1 MVEPFFSNGVKPNMR
16 TLIYPEWL
24 IDGTGTTARR
34 GYALAFSD
42 GGRIEAVAPAA
53 ELVATGDDTVVR
65 APGSSLLPG
74 LLNMHVHLSLASD
87 NVPFIPYMDAHSD
100 VALALRAAHNAA
112 ASLQSG
118 ITTLRDC
125 GSRGRSVLDLRAAR
139 ADGLLRI
146 PRILAAGHALTI
158 SGGHMRPFGGEVDGV
173 DGVRQMVRRLVSAG
187 ADFIKMAG
195 SGGGTPGSL
204 TDYPSFSVAELQATV
219 ETAHGLGRRVT
230 VHCTAAA
237 AIDRAVSAGV
247 DSIEH
252 GYFGA
257 PGNFQ
262 AYEPRLAEQLAQTQV
277 SVTPTLQVFRD
288 MADTLPP
295 GAERDFWQSR
305 RETLAANVG
314 RLHAAGVR
322 LTAGSD
328 AGWRFTRFDNYVRE
342 LEEMASAGLSPL
354 EVIHAATG
362 AASQATGHQDDFGTL
377 RPGLSADL
385 LLVDGDVAENLSQ
398 LSAVRRVYVE
408 GQLLAG
414 VDFGEAREPPVAR

>member
-1 MVEPFFSNGVKPNMR
+1 
-16 TLIYPEWL
+16 
-24 IDGTGTTARR
+24 
-34 GYALAFSD
+34 
-42 GGRIEAVAPAA
+42 
-53 ELVATGDDTVVR
+53 
-65 APGSSLLPG
+65 
-74 LLNMHVHLSLASD
+74 
-87 NVPFIPYMDAHSD
+87 
-100 VALALRAAHNAA
+100 
-112 ASLQSG
+112 
-118 ITTLRDC
+118 
-125 GSRGRSVLDLRAAR
+125 
-139 ADGLLRI
+139 
-146 PRILAAGHALTI
+146 
-158 SGGHMRPFGGEVDGV
+158 MRPFGGEVDGV

-204 TDYPSFSVAELQATV
+204 TDYPSFSVSELQATA
-219 ETAHGLGRRVT
+219 ETAHGLGRCVT

-262 AYEPRLAEQLAQTQV
+262 SYDPRLAERLADAGV

-288 MADTLPP
+288 MSEFAAD
-295 GAERDFWQSR
+295 GMERELWGSR
-305 RETLAANVG
+305 RETLLTNVG

-328 AGWRFTRFDNYVRE
+328 AGWRFTRFDNYARE
-342 LEEMASAGLSPL
+342 LEEMVSAGLTPL

-362 AASQATGHQDDFGTL
+362 AASQATGCQEDFGTL

-385 LLVDGDVAENLSQ
+385 LLVDGDVSESLGHLTAL
-398 LSAVRRVYVE
+398 RRVYVE
-408 GQLLAG
+408 GELLAG
-414 VDFGEAREPPVAR
+414 ADLEPKLGSACRD

>member
-1 MVEPFFSNGVKPNMR
+1 MR

-24 IDGTGTTARR
+24 IDGTGADALG
-34 GYALAFSD
+34 GYALAFGES
-42 GGRIEAVAPAA
+42 GRIEAVAPASQLA
-53 ELVATGDDTVVR
+53 EAAADSVVR
-65 APGSSLLPG
+65 APGMTLLPG
-74 LLNMHVHLSLASD
+74 LINMHVHLSLASD
-87 NVPFIPYMDAHSD
+87 NAPFIPYMDAHSD
-100 VALALRAAHNAA
+100 VALGLRAAHSAA
-112 ASLQSG
+112 ASLQAG
-118 ITTLRDC
+118 VTTLRDC

-139 ADGLLRI
+139 AEGLLHI
-146 PRILAAGHALTI
+146 PRVLAAGHALTI

-173 DGVRQMVRRLVSAG
+173 DGVCRMVRQLVSNG

-204 TDYPSFSVAELQATV
+204 TDYPSFSIAEFQAAV

-237 AIDRAVSAGV
+237 AIERAVSAGV

-262 AYEPRLAEQLAQTQV
+262 AYDARLADQLAQQRV

-288 MADTLPP
+288 MAELLPA

-305 RETLAANVG
+305 REILVTNVG
-314 RLHAAGVR
+314 RLHAAGVQ

-328 AGWRFTRFDNYVRE
+328 AGWRFTRFDNYARE
-342 LEEMASAGLSPL
+342 LEEMASAGLSAL
-354 EVIHAATG
+354 EVVHAATG
-362 AASQATGHQDDFGTL
+362 AASQAIGREAEFGTL

-385 LLVDGDVAENLSQ
+385 VLVDGNLAEDIRHVGS
-398 LSAVRRVYVE
+398 VRRVYVE
-408 GQLLAG
+408 GELMASPTPSPSGRGQG
-414 VDFGEAREPPVAR
+414 

>member
-1 MVEPFFSNGVKPNMR
+1 MR

-24 IDGTGTTARR
+24 IDGTGATARA
-34 GYALAFSD
+34 GYGLAFAED
-42 GGRIEAVAPAA
+42 GRIEAVAPASD
-53 ELVATGDDTVVR
+53 LVAAADDTVVS
-65 APGSSLLPG
+65 APGASLLPG
-74 LLNMHVHLSLASD
+74 LINMHVHLSLASD
-87 NVPFIPYMDAHSD
+87 NAPFVPYMEAHSD

-112 ASLQSG
+112 ASLRAG
-118 ITTLRDC
+118 VTTLRDC
-125 GSRGRSVLDLRAAR
+125 GSRARSVLDLRAAR

-173 DGVRQMVRRLVSAG
+173 DGVRRMVRRLVSDG

-204 TDYPSFSVAELQATV
+204 TDYPSFSVAEMERTV
-219 ETAHGLGRRVT
+219 ETAHELGRRVT

-257 PGNFQ
+257 PGQFQ
-262 AYEPRLAEQLAQTQV
+262 AYDPRLVERLVQAGV

-288 MADTLPP
+288 MADLLPA
-295 GAERDFWQSR
+295 GAERDSWQSR
-305 RETLAANVG
+305 RETLVTNVG

-328 AGWRFTRFDNYVRE
+328 AGWRFTRFDNYLRE
-342 LEEMASAGLSPL
+342 LEEMAGAGLSPL
-354 EVIHAATG
+354 EVIHSATG
-362 AASQATGHQDDFGTL
+362 AAAEATGPQAEFGTL

-385 LLVDGDVAENLSQ
+385 LLVDGNVARSLRH
-398 LSAVRRVYVE
+398 LAAVRRVYVE

-414 VDFGEAREPPVAR
+414 SDIK

>member
-1 MVEPFFSNGVKPNMR
+1 MNKR

-24 IDGTGTTARR
+24 IDGTGSAPRS
-34 GYALAFSD
+34 GYALAFSE
-42 GGRIEAVAPAA
+42 GGQIEAVAPAS
-53 ELVATGDDTVVR
+53 ELAAAADDVVVR
-65 APGSSLLPG
+65 APGGSLLPG
-74 LLNMHVHLSLASD
+74 LINMHVHLSLASD
-87 NVPFIPYMDAHSD
+87 NAPFIAYMDTHSD
-100 VALALRAAHNAA
+100 VALGMRAAHNAA
-112 ASLQSG
+112 ASLRAG

-125 GSRGRSVLDLRAAR
+125 GSRGRSVLDLRSAR

-146 PRILAAGHALTI
+146 PRILAAGPALTI

-173 DGVRQMVRRLVSAG
+173 DGVRQMVRQLVSDG
-187 ADFIKMAG
+187 ADFIKVAG

-204 TDYPSFSVAELQATV
+204 TDYPSFSVDELRATV
-219 ETAHGLGRRVT
+219 ETARGLGRRVT
-230 VHCTAAA
+230 VHCTATA

-262 AYEPRLAEQLAQTQV
+262 AYDPRLTEQLARSGV

-288 MADTLPP
+288 MADVLPP

-305 RETLAANVG
+305 GETLLTNVG
-314 RLHAAGVR
+314 RLHAGGVR

-328 AGWRFTRFDNYVRE
+328 AGWRFTRFDDYVRE
-342 LEEMASAGLSPL
+342 LQQMASAGLSAL

-362 AASQATGHQDDFGTL
+362 AAAEASGHAAEFGTL
-377 RPGLSADL
+377 RPGLNADL
-385 LLVDGDVAENLSQ
+385 LLVDGNVAESVSRLA
-398 LSAVRRVYVE
+398 AVRRVYVE
-408 GQLLAG
+408 GQLLLG
-414 VDFGEAREPPVAR
+414 T

>member
-1 MVEPFFSNGVKPNMR
+1 MR

-24 IDGTGTTARR
+24 IDGTGAAARED
-34 GYALAFSD
+34 YALAFSD
-42 GGRIEAVAPAA
+42 EGRIEAVAPAA
-53 ELVATGDDTVVR
+53 ELKAAAGDTLVR
-65 APGSSLLPG
+65 APGASLLPG
-74 LLNMHVHLSLASD
+74 LVNMHVHLSLASD
-87 NVPFIPYMDAHSD
+87 NAPFIPYMDAHSD

-112 ASLQSG
+112 AALRAG
-118 ITTLRDC
+118 VTTLRDC
-125 GSRGRSVLDLRAAR
+125 GSRGRSVLDLRSAR
-139 ADGLLRI
+139 AEGLLRI

-173 DGVRQMVRRLVSAG
+173 DGVAQMVRRLVSDG

-204 TDYPSFSVAELQATV
+204 TDYPSFSVAELQAAV

-237 AIDRAVSAGV
+237 AIARAASAGV

-262 AYEPRLAEQLAQTQV
+262 AYDQQLADQLAQAGV

-288 MADTLPP
+288 MSDFAAD
-295 GAERDFWQSR
+295 AVERELWGRR
-305 RETLAANVG
+305 RETLLTNVG

-328 AGWRFTRFDNYVRE
+328 AGWRYTRFDTYPRE

-362 AASQATGHQDDFGTL
+362 AASQATGREQEFGTL
-377 RPGLSADL
+377 RAGLSADL
-385 LLVDGDVAENLSQ
+385 LLVDGNVSQNLAH
-398 LSAVRRVYVE
+398 LAAVRRVYVE

-414 VDFGEAREPPVAR
+414 ADLSEVAG

>member
-1 MVEPFFSNGVKPNMR
+1 
-16 TLIYPEWL
+16 
-24 IDGTGTTARR
+24 
-34 GYALAFSD
+34 LA
-42 GGRIEAVAPAA
+42 E
-53 ELVATGDDTVVR
+53 
-65 APGSSLLPG
+65 
-74 LLNMHVHLSLASD
+74 
-87 NVPFIPYMDAHSD
+87 Y
-100 VALALRAAHNAA
+100 
-112 ASLQSG
+112 ASLFCPTGCRG
-118 ITTLRDC
+118 IND
-125 GSRGRSVLDLRAAR
+125 
-139 ADGLLRI
+139 ADGQALL
-146 PRILAAGHALTI
+146 A
-158 SGGHMRPFGGEVDGV
+158 GEVDGV
-173 DGVRQMVRRLVSAG
+173 DGVCQMVRRLVSNG

-204 TDYPSFSVAELQATV
+204 TDYPSFTIPEFKSAV

-237 AIDRAVSAGV
+237 AIERAVAAGV

-257 PGNFQ
+257 PGKFQ
-262 AYEPRLAEQLAQTQV
+262 AYDAALADRLAQAGV

-288 MADTLPP
+288 MADFLPA
-295 GAERDFWQSR
+295 GAERDFWDSR
-305 RETLAANVG
+305 RETLLTNAG

-354 EVIHAATG
+354 EVVHAATG
-362 AASQATGHQDDFGTL
+362 AASLAMGRQAEFGTL

-385 LLVDGDVAENLSQ
+385 LLVDGNVATDISCLQS
-398 LSAVRRVYVE
+398 VRRVYVE

-414 VDFGEAREPPVAR
+414 A

>member
-1 MVEPFFSNGVKPNMR
+1 
-16 TLIYPEWL
+16 
-24 IDGTGTTARR
+24 
-34 GYALAFSD
+34 
-42 GGRIEAVAPAA
+42 
-53 ELVATGDDTVVR
+53 
-65 APGSSLLPG
+65 
-74 LLNMHVHLSLASD
+74 
-87 NVPFIPYMDAHSD
+87 
-100 VALALRAAHNAA
+100 
-112 ASLQSG
+112 
-118 ITTLRDC
+118 
-125 GSRGRSVLDLRAAR
+125 
-139 ADGLLRI
+139 
-146 PRILAAGHALTI
+146 
-158 SGGHMRPFGGEVDGV
+158 
-173 DGVRQMVRRLVSAG
+173 MVRRLVSDG

-204 TDYPSFSVAELQATV
+204 TDYPSFSVAELQAAV

-237 AIDRAVSAGV
+237 AIARAASAGV

-262 AYEPRLAEQLAQTQV
+262 AYDQQLADQLAQAGV

-288 MADTLPP
+288 MSDFAAD
-295 GAERDFWQSR
+295 AVERELWGRR
-305 RETLAANVG
+305 RETLLTNVG

-328 AGWRFTRFDNYVRE
+328 AGWRYTRFDTYPRE

-362 AASQATGHQDDFGTL
+362 AASQATGREQEFGTL
-377 RPGLSADL
+377 RAGLSADL
-385 LLVDGDVAENLSQ
+385 LLVDGNVSQNLAH
-398 LSAVRRVYVE
+398 LAAVRRVYVE

-414 VDFGEAREPPVAR
+414 ADLSEVAG

>member
-1 MVEPFFSNGVKPNMR
+1 MR
-16 TLIYPEWL
+16 TLIYPQWL
-24 IDGTGTTARR
+24 IDGTGAAAR
-34 GYALAFSD
+34 GGHVLAFSED
-42 GGRIEAVAPAA
+42 GRIEAVAPASDLAAAA
-53 ELVATGDDTVVR
+53 EDTVVR
-65 APGSSLLPG
+65 APGACLLPG
-74 LLNMHVHLSLASD
+74 LINMHVHLTLASD
-87 NVPFIPYMDAHSD
+87 NAPFVPYMDAHSD
-100 VALALRAAHNAA
+100 VGLALRAAYNAV
-112 ASLQSG
+112 ASLKAG
-118 ITTLRDC
+118 VTTLRDC
-125 GSRGRSVLDLRAAR
+125 GSRARSVLDLRSAR
-139 ADGLLRI
+139 ADGLVRT

-173 DGVRQMVRRLVSAG
+173 DGVSRMVRRLVSDG

-204 TDYPSFSVAELQATV
+204 TEYPSFSVAEFQAAV

-230 VHCTAAA
+230 VHCTATA
-237 AIDRAVSAGV
+237 AIDRAISAGV

-262 AYEPRLAEQLAQTQV
+262 AYDPRLAERLAQAEV

-288 MADTLPP
+288 MAECLPA

-305 RETLAANVG
+305 RETLSTNVR
-314 RLHAAGVR
+314 RLHEAGVR

-328 AGWRFTRFDNYVRE
+328 AGWRFTRFDTYIRE
-342 LEEMASAGLSPL
+342 LEEMAGAGLSPL
-354 EVIHAATG
+354 EVIYAATG
-362 AASQATGHQDDFGTL
+362 AAAEATGRQNEFGTL

-385 LLVDGDVAENLSQ
+385 LLVDGNAAENLAHLAS
-398 LSAVRRVYVE
+398 VRQVYVE

-414 VDFGEAREPPVAR
+414 TDVSKHQ